1 MKLHGMRKVTVFCLA
16 LTLGGCAVESGGPP
30 SDSGRA
36 PAPAPSGQAE
46 PKVGQL
52 SPQQA
57 ERLKAVMLP
66 LLAKMDRP
74 IPHEQ
79 VTIGVM
85 EDPNINAAN
94 AGGGRFFVTT
104 GLLQKAN
111 DTQLTGVMAHEV
123 AHADLGH
130 VTKLTALNTGVN
142 VATVLLDAI
151 GIKGAGTVVPIA
163 GALLV
168 ERPYSREAEY
178 QADRHGAEILQRTG
192 RDGKAIMA
200 DTLTWLMQAS
210 GGSGGGFFATH
221 PATEDRIQRV
231 RA

>member
-1 MKLHGMRKVTVFCLA
+1 MKRHGLRHAPVWCLA
-16 LTLGGCAVESGGPP
+16 LVLTACAIEQGGSPPADRSPGPASGGQ
-30 SDSGRA
+30 
-36 PAPAPSGQAE
+36 PAPT
-46 PKVGQL
+46 VGQL

-57 ERLKAVMLP
+57 DRLKAVMLP

-104 GLLQKAN
+104 GLLQRAN

-151 GIKGAGTVVPIA
+151 GVKGAGTVVPIA

-168 ERPYSREAEY
+168 ER
-178 QADRHGAEILQRTG
+178 
-192 RDGKAIMA
+192 
-200 DTLTWLMQAS
+200 
-210 GGSGGGFFATH
+210 
-221 PATEDRIQRV
+221 
-231 RA
+231 